1 MSITP
6 FVNYDYVTLDAY
18 AGVVTARRSDSIE
31 KGIVVMEE
39 NEAIGILTS
48 SDLAKKQH
56 SIIIDCLTKKPIV
69 GKTDKIADVL
79 NLMDSSGQ
87 NVLMVYDKET
97 FVGTISQNDIIYHLH
112 SSLSIQ
118 KQTMQWAA
126 HDLKNPI
133 ASIRMISD
141 MLQSNLKLIEN
152 KQLVDYLNQSCDF
165 ALKII
170 EDVLTTEQVIEEEA
184 NYTNEDF
191 DALIEKCITYFSKE
205 LEKKQII
212 LSKDLNFG
220 KSIKLDR
227 QKFERAIH
235 NLLSNSLKFTHENG
249 CINIATSMHDNRLK
263 LVVKDNGIGI
273 PKNLQDHIFDKFTQA
288 KRMGTGGEQTTG
300 LGMYLTKQ
308 IVELH
313 GGTIEMESD
322 GESGTSFLIFL
333 NLS

>member
-18 AGVVTARRSDSIE
+18 AGVVTARRSESIE

-56 SIIIDCLTKKPIV
+56 SIIIDCLTEKPV
-69 GKTDKIADVL
+69 VYKTDKITDVL
-79 NLMDSSGQ
+79 NIMDSSGQ

-97 FVGTISQNDIIYHLH
+97 FVGTISQNDIIYHLN

-141 MLQSNLKLIEN
+141 MLQNNLKLIEN

-170 EDVLTTEQVIEEEA
+170 EDVLITEQVTEEA
-184 NYTNEDF
+184 AFYTNEDF
-191 DALIEKCITYFSKE
+191 DSLIEESITYFSKE
-205 LEKKQII
+205 LEQKQIT
-212 LSKDLNFG
+212 LVKNLNFG
-220 KSIKLDR
+220 KSIKIDR
-227 QKFERAIH
+227 PKFERVIH
-235 NLLSNSLKFTHENG
+235 NLLSNSLKFTYENG
-249 CINIATSMHDNRLK
+249 AIDISTSIENNKLK
-263 LVVKDNGIGI
+263 LVVKDDGIGI
-273 PKNLQDHIFDKFTQA
+273 PENLQEQIFDKFTQA
-288 KRMGTGGEQTTG
+288 KRMGTAGEHTTG

-313 GGTIEMESD
+313 GGTIELESD
-322 GESGTSFLIFL
+322 GKSGTSFSILL
-333 NLS
+333 NLT